1 MRTQLRNK
9 SCLIWIGM
17 IWAAVGGSTVMGED
31 RTDAYNLTGPQ
42 AIKAVLIA
50 QVEAWNAHDIEM
62 FMETY
67 WNSESLSFSSG
78 GKTTLGWKATLERYQ
93 NRYPD
98 GGKMGRLR
106 FENLEIEMLSPSSAY
121 VLGEWHLKRK
131 SEDMDGNFTLVFR
144 FIEGHWKIVH
154 DHSSLREEEASPEE

>member
-9 SCLIWIGM
+9 FSLIWIGM
-17 IWAAVGGSTVMGED
+17 IWASVGGSAVIGED
-31 RTDAYNLTGPQ
+31 RTDACELTGPQ
-42 AIKAVLIA
+42 AIKAVLSA
-50 QVEAWNAHDIEM
+50 QVEAWNAHEIET

-78 GKTTLGWKATLERYQ
+78 GKTTLGWKATLARYQ
-93 NRYPD
+93 KRYPD

-106 FENLEIEMLSPSSAY
+106 FENLKIEMLSPSSAY

-131 SEDMDGNFTLVFR
+131 SDDMDGNFTLVFR
-144 FIEGHWKIVH
+144 IIEGHWKIVH
-154 DHSSLREEEASPEE
+154 DHSSLRKEEASLEE

>member
-1 MRTQLRNK
+1 
-9 SCLIWIGM
+9 M
-17 IWAAVGGSTVMGED
+17 IWAAVGGSEE
-31 RTDAYNLTGPQ
+31 RTDANNLTGPQ

-78 GKTTLGWKATLERYQ
+78 GKTTLVWKATLERYQ

-98 GGKMGRLR
+98 GWKMGRLQ
-106 FENLEIEMLSPSSAY
+106 F
-121 VLGEWHLKRK
+121 
-131 SEDMDGNFTLVFR
+131 
-144 FIEGHWKIVH
+144 
-154 DHSSLREEEASPEE
+154 

>member
-62 FMETY
+62 FMAAGK
-67 WNSESLSFSSG
+67 NGSSEPCIGTS
-78 GKTTLGWKATLERYQ
+78 AR
-93 NRYPD
+93 
-98 GGKMGRLR
+98 
-106 FENLEIEMLSPSSAY
+106 LSPS
-121 VLGEWHLKRK
+121 
-131 SEDMDGNFTLVFR
+131 
-144 FIEGHWKIVH
+144 EG
-154 DHSSLREEEASPEE
+154 LP

>member
-1 MRTQLRNK
+1 MRSQLRNK
-9 SCLIWIGM
+9 SCLVWIGM

-78 GKTTLGWKATLERYQ
+78 GKTTLGWK
-93 NRYPD
+93 
-98 GGKMGRLR
+98 
-106 FENLEIEMLSPSSAY
+106 
-121 VLGEWHLKRK
+121 
-131 SEDMDGNFTLVFR
+131 DMDGNFTLVFR
-144 FIEGHWKIVH
+144 IIEGHWKIVH
-154 DHSSLREEEASPEE
+154 DHSSLREEEASLEE